1 MERSKKDDLESIW
14 DKRVEILGTK
24 EKKGFHSNQDG
35 RCACYFVVT
44 VAVGVATYLTGATQ
58 ETSLLTVWGY
68 SLWWWEGTMAGWQ
81 VATSHLHLEN
91 REGNGAGLTPFYSVW
106 TQNTG

>member
-1 MERSKKDDLESIW
+1 MERSKKDDLEFIW

-44 VAVGVATYLTGATQ
+44 VAVVVATYLTGATQ
-58 ETSLLTVWGY
+58 ETSLLIVYG
-68 SLWWWEGTMAGWQ
+68 GGKAQWQ
-81 VATSHLHLEN
+81 GGRWPHHTCI
-91 REGNGAGLTPFYSVW
+91 
-106 TQNTG
+106 